1 MFFASRTRFLVDFL
15 SFWRRFFC
23 QTQIE
28 RRVPRYHASSPMW
41 GLHQKYAISPARRMK
56 IAAALLRIV
65 VHRIFIQNYKLV
77 LKSVLCNYR
86 ENILQSFVM
95 LVT

>member
-28 RRVPRYHASSPMW
+28 RRVPGYHASSPMW

-77 LKSVLCNYR
+77 LQSILRNYSKYVLKP
-86 ENILQSFVM
+86 LVM